1 MRARMIPP
9 FSTLTPDRRPGQLH
23 DQLAHHGEAHE
34 PPHDA
39 RDRGE
44 QLDHDLQGLAHP
56 GRAELREVD
65 RGAEAEGHGEG
76 HGERGDAQG
85 ADGEG
90 ERPVADVVGRGRVP
104 LGAEEELPERE
115 VLPEEDGRRLAQD
128 EEEDR
133 GHEEDGAHP
142 AQADRGP
149 RWRARRGSPSA
160 AAGASGPG
168 RDRGRS
174 RGSWSGIVSV
184 CERGFCLCRGARPQ
198 GFTRWSG
205 GTGTYPL
212 SSTTFWPASDRI
224 QSMYCLTAPCGS
236 PSV

>member
-1 MRARMIPP
+1 MIPP
-9 FSTLTPDRRPGQLH
+9 FRMLTPTGAPVSLH

-34 PPHDA
+34 APHDA

-44 QLDHDLQGLAHP
+44 QLDHDLERLAHP

-65 RGAEAEGHGEG
+65 RGPEAEGHGEG
-76 HGERGDAQG
+76 HGERGDAEG

-115 VLPEEDGRRLAQD
+115 LVPEEDGRRLAQD

-133 GHEEDGAHP
+133 GHEEDRAHP
-142 AQADRGP
+142 AQADRGLDGALAEDGP
-149 RWRARRGSPSA
+149 ARPLGPL
-160 AAGASGPG
+160 GPG
-168 RDRGRS
+168 WDRGRS

-184 CERGFCLCRGARPQ
+184 CERGLCLCRGAGPQ
-198 GFTRWSG
+198 GFRRWSG

-224 QSMYCLTAPCGS
+224 QSMYCFTAPCGS